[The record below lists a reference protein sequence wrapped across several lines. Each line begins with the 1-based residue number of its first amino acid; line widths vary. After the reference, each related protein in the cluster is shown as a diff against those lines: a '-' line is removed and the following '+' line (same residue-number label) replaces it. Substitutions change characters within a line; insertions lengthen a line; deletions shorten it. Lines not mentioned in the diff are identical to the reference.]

1 MSDQNAKKVKE
12 PLIHITRRANIK
24 WWKTWLIRLA
34 AIALGFM
41 VTGLIMLFVTG
52 QNPLD
57 VYVSMFKG
65 NFSTKGKIWVML
77 ENLFLLLG
85 IAVAVTPAFKMKFW
99 NIGAEGQVLVG
110 VLASAL
116 CAYYIKD
123 SIPEPLLLVV
133 MLAASIASGA
143 IWAVIPGIF
152 KAKFNTNE
160 TLFTLMM
167 NYIAIQLVSFVI
179 KALVTSGSGV
189 FPVLTDGRLPKIYNQ
204 YLFNIII
211 IAIITVVMFIYLKY
225 MKHGYE
231 IAVVGE
237 SHNTARYI
245 GINVPKV
252 IIRTTILS
260 GVICGIIGFILIA
273 GVGNNLSTNV
283 VQGRGFT
290 AIIVSWMAKFNPL
303 IMVLTSFLVVFVQR
317 GMTQVSMDF
326 RITSDAMQSIITG
339 LIFFFI
345 IGCEFFI
352 NYKINFR
359 SSGKKEA
366 KKQ

>member
-1 MSDQNAKKVKE
+1 MGEQSIKKQKE
-12 PLIHITRRANIK
+12 PLVHITRRTSIS
-24 WWKTWLIRLA
+24 WWKSLLIRLA
-34 AIALGFM
+34 AIAVGFLVSGLLM
-41 VTGLIMLFVTG
+41 LAITGK
-52 QNPLD
+52 NPID
-57 VYVSMFKG
+57 VYVSMYKG
-65 NFSTKGKIWVML
+65 SFGTKGKIWVML
-77 ENLFLLLG
+77 QNLFLLLG
-85 IAVAVTPAFKMKFW
+85 VAVAVTPAFKMKFW

-110 VLASAL
+110 VLSSAL
-116 CAYYIKD
+116 CAYYVKD

-133 MLAASIASGA
+133 MLLASIVSGA
-143 IWAVIPGIF
+143 VWAVIPGLF

-167 NYIAIQLVSFVI
+167 NYIAIQLVSFAI
-179 KALVTSGSGV
+179 KSIVTSGSGV
-189 FPVLTDGRLPKIYNQ
+189 FPLLNDGHLPRIYNQ

-211 IAIITVVMFIYLKY
+211 IAVITVFMFIYLKY

-252 IIRTTILS
+252 IIRTTLLS
-260 GVICGIIGFILIA
+260 GAICGIIGFILIA
-273 GVGNNLSTNV
+273 GVGNNLSTTV

-303 IMVLTSFLVVFVQR
+303 IMVLTSFLVVFIQR
-317 GMTQVSMDF
+317 GMAQVSMDF
-326 RITSDAMQSIITG
+326 RITSDALQSIITG